1 MLYFQFENCAQT
13 EVSFF
18 REMDCLLLFFEKIYS
33 PINNRKI
40 CVAVSG
46 GSDSLS
52 LLILLKKWCE
62 WKNHNEQKIQNE
74 KQNWELYCCTVDH
87 GLRKESLDEALYV
100 KNICEKLNIE
110 HEILFWEHDSAIDEG
125 KLENLAREARYKLI
139 QKFCVEK
146 KIPLIAVGHNWN
158 DQIETYELRKNARSS
173 EIGLAG
179 MSQIKTLTE
188 HVKIIRPLLHFSKN
202 LLEEFLRSHNI
213 EWKTDPMN
221 FQDTFRRVVA
231 RKKIKEYSPEKT
243 DEISK
248 IICDY
253 GKNRYQIEKKS
264 VEFLKSDCVLSE
276 LGFAEINKKEFLHL
290 NSKIQ
295 IEVLR
300 RLIWNVGMKK
310 YPPSINEKI
319 LSNIMCSKI
328 NTFGKCFIKIK
339 KEKIF
344 IFREKRNLF
353 KTNTNIWDNRF
364 LIKLK
369 LTKNQYIYSSER
381 EFNVTIP
388 YDILVG
394 FPCLYED
401 GKAKYGFSEWMK
413 FVKFI
418 KKPDLLDV
426 YCGVNC
432 E

>member
-1 MLYFQFENCAQT
+1 MYFRFENCEQA
-13 EVSFF
+13 EISFF
-18 REMDCLLLFFEKIYS
+18 REMDSLLLFFEKTYS
-33 PINNRKI
+33 AVNNRKI

-52 LLILLKKWCE
+52 LLILLKKWSE
-62 WKNHNEQKIQNE
+62 RKNLSEQ
-74 KQNWELYCCTVDH
+74 QNWKLYCCTVDH

-100 KNICEKLNIE
+100 KNTCEKLNVE
-110 HEILFWEHDSAIDEG
+110 HNILFWERNSAIDEG

-139 QKFCVEK
+139 REFCEEK

-158 DQIETYELRKNARSS
+158 DQIETYELRKNAGSS

-179 MSQIKTLTE
+179 MSQIKTLSE
-188 HVKIIRPLLHFSKN
+188 HTKIIRPLLHFSKN
-202 LLEEFLRSHNI
+202 FLEEFLKSRNI

-221 FQDTFRRVVA
+221 FQDTFQRVVA
-231 RKKIKEYSPEKT
+231 RKKIKEYSLEKT
-243 DEISK
+243 EEISK
-248 IICDY
+248 RICVY
-253 GKNRYQIEKKS
+253 GKSRYQIEKDA
-264 VEFLKSDCVLSE
+264 VEFLKSECILSD
-276 LGFAEINKKEFLHL
+276 LGFAEINKEGFINL

-295 IEVLR
+295 IEVLK
-300 RLIWNVGMKK
+300 RLIWNIGMKK
-310 YPPSINEKI
+310 YPCSIDEKI
-319 LSNIMCSKI
+319 LAHIMCLKV
-328 NTFGKCFIKIK
+328 NTLGKCFIKIK

-344 IFREKRNLF
+344 VFREKRNF
-353 KTNTNIWDNRF
+353 FRTNTNIWDNRF

-381 EFNVTIP
+381 EFNVTMP
-388 YDILVG
+388 YDVLVG

-401 GKAKYGFSEWMK
+401 DKAKYDFGEWMK

-418 KKPDLLDV
+418 RKPDLLDV